1 IYNAVYQ
8 VFIIVIPILT
18 MPYVSRKLGAENLG
32 INTYTQSLV
41 LLLGLFINSS
51 ILQIGAREIA
61 RQDRISRTKTF
72 ITLWLL
78 QVLCGLVIIIVYI
91 LIIMGS
97 KYYYYYLLQLP

>member
-1 IYNAVYQ
+1 
-8 VFIIVIPILT
+8 

-61 RQDRISRTKTF
+61 RQDRISRTKHLLHF
-72 ITLWLL
+72 GYYKYYVGWLL
-78 QVLCGLVIIIVYI
+78 
-91 LIIMGS
+91 S
-97 KYYYYYLLQLP
+97 